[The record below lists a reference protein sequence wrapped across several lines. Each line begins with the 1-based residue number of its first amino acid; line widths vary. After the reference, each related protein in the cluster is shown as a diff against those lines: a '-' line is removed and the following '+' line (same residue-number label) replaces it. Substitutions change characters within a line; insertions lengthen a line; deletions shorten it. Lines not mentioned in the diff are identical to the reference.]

1 MAIGTQGVRGDRLYS
16 EGREGAR
23 ARGGKENK
31 GEGGRSLFEKR
42 TEPLS
47 LCLSTGAVDDSGETI
62 SGEQV
67 REASLVF
74 PRGGARR
81 GRGEAE
87 DRVDNICG

>member
-1 MAIGTQGVRGDRLYS
+1 VRER
-16 EGREGAR
+16 
-23 ARGGKENK
+23 

-47 LCLSTGAVDDSGETI
+47 LCLSIGSVDDTI